1 MFESFTHF
9 STTTQLPTDS
19 TNSFNGVLEVAVVN
33 NLVSPSLDSPIQFN
47 VFVSACEDIK
57 FGEPRINAMSQF
69 SIFKPPPVGFVPQSG
84 IIDAAAIA
92 GTSEGLTDVPTNPE
106 PITPIAAMGEVSDQ
120 TLNVFF
126 GESPKSI
133 RELNRRYIKH
143 RNDIFLSDLLGTY
156 TILSLRDK
164 GLGYYTGYDPS
175 GIDTVAGE
183 TCNITLPTFA
193 QWFQPCYAGWR
204 GSTRTKYMFNNT
216 APDSNPVVSRGGFTT
231 ANRITKQNF
240 PDTDTEEQ
248 LTQRL
253 TFNSGAFTA
262 AGAATTNVGVN
273 NTIEVETPYYNGV
286 RFSPARLPAADFSNG
301 CHSNLLSSTI
311 YSPRSLS
318 EPTQSVLSIAEW
330 KSVGEDFTFFFFTGC
345 PILYRYRIS
354 PN

>member
-1 MFESFTHF
+1 MFESFTNF
-9 STTTQLPTDS
+9 STSTRLPTDN
-19 TNSFNGVLEVAVVN
+19 TGSFNGVLEVAVVN

-57 FGEPRINAMSQF
+57 FGEPQINAMSQY
-69 SIFKPPPVGFVPQSG
+69 SVFKEPTQPFVPQSG
-84 IIDAAAIA
+84 IIDATAIA
-92 GTSEGLTDVPTNPE
+92 GTSEGLTDIPTNPE
-106 PITPIAAMGEVSDQ
+106 PIAPIAAMGSVADQ

-133 RELNRRYIKH
+133 RELNRRYVRH
-143 RNDIFLSDLLGTY
+143 RNDVFLSATNNTY

-164 GLGYYTGYDPS
+164 GLGYYSGYDPS
-175 GIDTVAGE
+175 GIDTFG
-183 TCNITLPTFA
+183 TDPCNITIPTYA

-204 GSTRTKYMFNNT
+204 GSTRTKYVFNNS
-216 APDSNPVVSRGGFTT
+216 APDSKPVVSRGGFTT
-231 ANRITKQNF
+231 AARVIKQSF
-240 PDTDTEEQ
+240 PDNDTEEL

-262 AGAATTNVGVN
+262 AGAATTNIGVN

-301 CHSNLLSSTI
+301 CHSNLVSSVL
-311 YSPRSLS
+311 YSPQGN
-318 EPTQSVLSIAEW
+318 PDPIQTALSISEW

-345 PILYRYRIS
+345 PILYRYRIV